1 MWNARSRFVVIL
13 DEKFKEPQTQI
24 SEVLSIFWQFRL
36 VNVVVLL
43 KLPARDIP
51 RVGIVPRGVEQLLR
65 LRRSDSAFGV
75 YTWFPYR
82 DRSNCYNSTEVHLL
96 DLWLME
102 GSGHFALNNF
112 LFPNKIKN
120 GLNNCPVVVS
130 TTQRHP
136 FVERAYYTNT
146 EGSVETV
153 YRTGWDIG
161 LLNILKDAMN
171 MSVRFLAP
179 TANGI
184 GTWLDNGTYLGVIG
198 DLTCNRADI
207 ALAGLPLIAPFV
219 DRADHSVVYSRSKFI
234 WLVPCARR
242 LLGWGNVFRMFS
254 YALWLCVFLSLFVAA
269 GFSCL
274 LAKCSAC
281 GTTRRSAGYNNLS
294 EALCN
299 IVAVFLGL
307 GVSSV
312 PRTSALRVFFLAW
325 ICHCMAVN
333 TVVQSYFTSF
343 IVKSDL
349 ERQESSLDDILK
361 SAMEYGFLPQ
371 YDKFFAMNA
380 FYENV
385 LRERKD
391 CTREW
396 SCLRRLAY
404 DKDFA
409 MLFSEIRYET
419 DVKYRYLD
427 KLTSRM
433 LVCRIPEPFV
443 SFYYCLYTPKG
454 HHLLERIN
462 AVLRRI
468 NQAGLYSKVE
478 HLYAH
483 ELSVAAQVNDK
494 EVPDDEYCP
503 FSLQHMRIAFCV
515 LLVGQVLAVLTL
527 LLEMLF
533 WNCTQACSS
542 YYRRSLDW

>member
-1 MWNARSRFVVIL
+1 VIL

-43 KLPARDIP
+43 KLPVRDVLRIG
-51 RVGIVPRGVEQLLR
+51 VIPRGVEQLLR
-65 LRRSDSAFGV
+65 LRKSDSAFGV

-82 DRSNCYNSTEVHLL
+82 DRSSCYNTTEVHLL
-96 DLWLME
+96 DLWVME
-102 GSGHFALNNF
+102 ERGHFALNNF
-112 LFPNKIKN
+112 LFPNKIRN
-120 GLNNCPVVVS
+120 SLSNCPVVVS
-130 TTQRHP
+130 TTERHP
-136 FVERAYYTNT
+136 FVERAGYTNT

-153 YRTGWDIG
+153 YSRGWDIG
-161 LLNILKDAMN
+161 LLNILKTAMN
-171 MSVRFLAP
+171 VSVRFLAP
-179 TANGI
+179 SADGL
-184 GTWLDNGTYLGVIG
+184 GRKLDNGTYLGVIG
-198 DLTCNRADI
+198 DVTCNRADI
-207 ALAGLPLIAPFV
+207 ALAGLPLIAAFV
-219 DRADHSVVYSRSKFI
+219 DGAAHSVVYSRSEFI

-242 LLGWGNVFRMFS
+242 LLGWKNVFRMFS
-254 YALWLCVFLSLFVAA
+254 YALWLCVFLSLFAAA

-294 EALCN
+294 EASCN
-299 IVAVFLGL
+299 ILAVFLGL

-333 TVVQSYFTSF
+333 TVFQSHFTSF
-343 IVKSDL
+343 LVRSDL
-349 ERQESSLDDILK
+349 ERQESSLEDILK
-361 SAMEYGFLPQ
+361 STMEYGFLPQ
-371 YDKFFAMNA
+371 YDAFFAMNET
-380 FYENV
+380 FYKNV
-385 LRERKD
+385 LRQRKD

-404 DKDFA
+404 DRDFA

-419 DVKYRYLD
+419 DVQYRYLD

-433 LVCRIPEPFV
+433 LICRIPETFV

-462 AVLRRI
+462 SVLRRI
-468 NQAGLYSKVE
+468 FQAGLYSKVE

-483 ELSVAAQVNDK
+483 GLRVAAQVNDK

-503 FSLQHMRIAFCV
+503 FSMQHLRVAFCI
-515 LLVGQVLAVLTL
+515 LLAGQAMSLLAL

-542 YYRRSLDW
+542 DYRRSLDW